1 MLLKVILKDKYTNY
15 ESALSEL
22 KLETLFKR
30 REMLC
35 LKFAKKSLKLQS
47 FKNMFPLNKKSHCM
61 IKEEEKRLLRIMQT
75 QNVILSHQFHV
86 CKSF

>member
-1 MLLKVILKDKYTNY
+1 MFDSFQLQLNLHPVGERLQCYLVILKDKYTNY

-35 LKFAKKSLKLQS
+35 LKFAK
-47 FKNMFPLNKKSHCM
+47 FKTTKF
-61 IKEEEKRLLRIMQT
+61 
-75 QNVILSHQFHV
+75 
-86 CKSF
+86 